1 MSETLALVSALVLPL
16 LAGVLLGM
24 FFFGGLWWTIRRG
37 VSSKQPA
44 ALFFFSLLLRTGIA
58 LAGFYFVA
66 RGDWRRVLSCLVG
79 FILARIL
86 VTWLTREPI
95 AKAKEKGKKKKKK
108 GGGALFFFSLLL
120 RTGIALAGFYFV
132 ARGDW
137 RRVLACLVGFML
149 ARILVTWLTRVPI
162 AKTRKTAQTVG
173 EVCR

>member
-37 VSSKQPA
+37 VSSKLPA
-44 ALFFFSLLLRTGIA
+44 
-58 LAGFYFVA
+58 
-66 RGDWRRVLSCLVG
+66 
-79 FILARIL
+79 
-86 VTWLTREPI
+86 
-95 AKAKEKGKKKKKK
+95 
-108 GGGALFFFSLLL
+108 ALFFFSLLL

-149 ARILVTWLTRVPI
+149 GRILVTWLTRVPF
-162 AKTRKTAQTVG
+162 AKVKRAQTVG
-173 EVCR
+173 EECR

>member
-66 RGDWRRVLSCLVG
+66 RGDWRRILSCLLG
-79 FILARIL
+79 FI
-86 VTWLTREPI
+86 
-95 AKAKEKGKKKKKK
+95 
-108 GGGALFFFSLLL
+108 
-120 RTGIALAGFYFV
+120 
-132 ARGDW
+132 
-137 RRVLACLVGFML
+137 L

-162 AKTRKTAQTVG
+162 AKAPIAQETTAQTVG
-173 EVCR
+173 DVCR

>member
-1 MSETLALVSALVLPL
+1 MIETLALVSALVLPL

-86 VTWLTREPI
+86 VTWLTRVPST
-95 AKAKEKGKKKKKK
+95 KAQ
-108 GGGALFFFSLLL
+108 S
-120 RTGIALAGFYFV
+120 
-132 ARGDW
+132 
-137 RRVLACLVGFML
+137 
-149 ARILVTWLTRVPI
+149 
-162 AKTRKTAQTVG
+162 AQIVG

>member
-1 MSETLALVSALVLPL
+1 MSEPLALVSALVLPL
-16 LAGVLLGM
+16 IAGVLLGM

-44 ALFFFSLLLRTGIA
+44 ALFFFSLLLRTASA

-86 VTWLTREPI
+86 VTWRTRAPI
-95 AKAKEKGKKKKKK
+95 ENAK
-108 GGGALFFFSLLL
+108 
-120 RTGIALAGFYFV
+120 R
-132 ARGDW
+132 
-137 RRVLACLVGFML
+137 
-149 ARILVTWLTRVPI
+149 P
-162 AKTRKTAQTVG
+162 QTVG

>member
-16 LAGVLLGM
+16 LAGLLLGM

-44 ALFFFSLLLRTGIA
+44 ALFFFSFLLRTGIA

-66 RGDWRRVLSCLVG
+66 RGDWRRVLTCLLG

-86 VTWLTREPI
+86 VTWR
-95 AKAKEKGKKKKKK
+95 
-108 GGGALFFFSLLL
+108 
-120 RTGIALAGFYFV
+120 
-132 ARGDW
+132 
-137 RRVLACLVGFML
+137 
-149 ARILVTWLTRVPI
+149 TRVPI
-162 AKTRKTAQTVG
+162 ANAMRAETVG

>member
-1 MSETLALVSALVLPL
+1 MSEPLAFVSALVLPL

-44 ALFFFSLLLRTGIA
+44 ALFFFSLLLRTGSA

-86 VTWLTREPI
+86 VTWLTR
-95 AKAKEKGKKKKKK
+95 
-108 GGGALFFFSLLL
+108 
-120 RTGIALAGFYFV
+120 
-132 ARGDW
+132 
-137 RRVLACLVGFML
+137 
-149 ARILVTWLTRVPI
+149 VPI
-162 AKTRKTAQTVG
+162 TKTKSGEVKLIKKLRSVVVGAAQTVG